1 MENGIFSNPL
11 VKKILKRY
19 EDLWAL
25 NYAGAVMAWDTETYM
40 PEGAI
45 AERSLVFGKL
55 SVLRQRLLLH
65 PEFVDLVEKAEKEEN
80 LNDYERGVVRVLKR
94 AIEKL
99 KKLPPDFVEE
109 FSKTVN
115 ESKVYWRK
123 AKSKND
129 YKLFAP
135 YLEKIIELSRKRA
148 EYLGYEEHPYD
159 ALLDYYEEGL
169 LTREVD
175 NLFSRLKPRIKS
187 LYKRVLDSPKFI
199 EKHPLEEEKYDVEK
213 MKELNKFIIKEF
225 GFPFNHGRIDVSAH
239 PFTIGIGIKDVRI
252 TSRYAGIDFRRS
264 LLATIHEFGHALY
277 NLQIDER
284 FIGTP
289 IANGASYSIHESQSR
304 FWENM
309 IGRSKTFIE
318 VYYDQMKKFLPFLS
332 KYDVLDIY
340 RYFNLVRPELIRVES
355 DEISYH
361 LHIILRFELEKSF
374 MENSVDVNELPELW
388 NSKIEEYIGVRPKT
402 YSEGILQDIHWAQGS
417 IGYFPTYSM
426 GTILSVQLAKKM
438 ESDLGRLD
446 EKIVNKEYDEIKRW
460 LKEKIH
466 RWGSVYPPK
475 ELIRKVMGEDIII
488 EPLIN
493 HLENKFREIY

>member
-1 MENGIFSNPL
+1 MESEIFSNPL
-11 VKKILKRY
+11 IKKILKKY

-25 NYAGAVMAWDTETYM
+25 NYASSVMVWDTETYM

-45 AERSLVFGKL
+45 SERSLVFGKL
-55 SVLRQRLLLH
+55 SVLRQRLLLDS
-65 PEFVDLVEKAEKEEN
+65 EFVELVEKAEKEEN
-80 LNDYERGVVRVLKR
+80 LNEYERGVVRVLKR

-99 KKLPPDFVEE
+99 KKLPPEFVEE

-115 ESKVYWRK
+115 ESKLYWRR

-129 YKLFAP
+129 YSLFAP
-135 YLEKIIELSRKRA
+135 YLKKIIELSRKRA

-169 LTREVD
+169 LTREVE
-175 NLFSRLKPRIKS
+175 NLFSNLKPKMIT
-187 LYKRVLDSPKFI
+187 LYKRVLNSPNYA
-199 EKHPLEEEKYDVEK
+199 EKHSLEDEKYDIDK
-213 MKELNKFIIKEF
+213 MKEFNKFIIKEF
-225 GFPFNHGRIDVSAH
+225 GFPFKHGRIDVSAH

-252 TSRYAGIDFRRS
+252 TSRYAGRDFRRS

-284 FIGTP
+284 FMGTP
-289 IANGASYSIHESQSR
+289 IAHGASYSIHESQSR

-318 VYYDQMKKFLPFLS
+318 IYLEEMKKYLPFLAN
-332 KYDVLDIY
+332 YEILDIY
-340 RYFNLVRPELIRVES
+340 RYFNLVRPELIRVEA

-374 MENSVDVNELPELW
+374 MEDSVDIDELPTLW
-388 NSKIEEYIGVRPKT
+388 NNKIEEYIGVRPKT

-426 GTILSVQLAKKM
+426 GTILAVQIAKKM
-438 ESDLGRLD
+438 ESEIGKLD
-446 EKIVNKEYDEIKRW
+446 ERIENKDYGEIKKW
-460 LKEKIH
+460 LREKIH

-475 ELIRKVMGEDIII
+475 ELIKKALGESIKI
-488 EPLIN
+488 EPLIT
-493 HLENKFREIY
+493 HLENKFRELY